1 MWEARWCGRP
11 DLVDDHGGAVEPF
24 VVNGLEAPLEL
35 GDHLL
40 VRIFVRYEME
50 DFLVVSLFYP
60 VLYLREVTGLTGLCG
75 VSLTRIRGPQ
85 VVVEP
90 VGGVAADDQGVLALV
105 ADDVEGGLALLFL
118 GRGGGMSEQVLQVH
132 QYLLDPGQTVVVV
145 A

>member
-1 MWEARWCGRP
+1 M
-11 DLVDDHGGAVEPF
+11 
-24 VVNGLEAPLEL
+24 NGLEAPLEL

-90 VGGVAADDQGVLALV
+90 VGGVAADDQSVLVFV
-105 ADDVEGGLALLFL
+105 ADDVEGGLAVLFL

-132 QYLLDPGQTVVVV
+132 QYLLDPGQPVVVV